1 MGEKTGYGRDI
12 TNEEAAYAELADHL
26 RASADRFERKRYD
39 AAAKEFAAAVEV
51 QKLIAERGY
60 RPPGTC
66 PARVLKVAFR
76 TLGRVIGDGAVVYDD
91 RCELHVHTEPGV
103 NGTHTRVRDGNRVIW
118 DDSE

>member
-66 PARVLKVAFR
+66 PARVLKVA
-76 TLGRVIGDGAVVYDD
+76 GDGAVVYDD

-103 NGTHTRVRDGNRVIW
+103 NGTHTRVRDGNRVTW